1 MFSEN
6 TQFYKDQK
14 IRFIIIFAP
23 TWGIY
28 FLYEFLRDQLK
39 LQCTKKCIENCFKRN
54 IWRLEGHR
62 PNFKTFKINEKKTD
76 DNIIVFY
83 ALLLFFFMIPVHIF
97 YDFVMEK
104 IKRRTAMAK

>member
-14 IRFIIIFAP
+14 IRFILIFAP

-39 LQCTKKCIENCFKRN
+39 LQCT
-54 IWRLEGHR
+54 
-62 PNFKTFKINEKKTD
+62 
-76 DNIIVFY
+76 
-83 ALLLFFFMIPVHIF
+83 
-97 YDFVMEK
+97 
-104 IKRRTAMAK
+104 